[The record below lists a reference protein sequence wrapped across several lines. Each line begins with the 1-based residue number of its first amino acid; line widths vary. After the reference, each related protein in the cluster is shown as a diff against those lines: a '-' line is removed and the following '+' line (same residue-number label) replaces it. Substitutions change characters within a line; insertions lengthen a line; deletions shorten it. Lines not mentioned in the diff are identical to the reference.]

1 MGEKGCQGV
10 GTGKGSGKGSE
21 IIANQGRTRKLSGRR
36 PNLVVGGGTGRGSD
50 TFSAFLEVFFCVF
63 LSRRCC
69 RGIPVPFP
77 SPNYS
82 NYHGTL

>member
-1 MGEKGCQGV
+1 MGKKGCQGV
-10 GTGKGSGKGSE
+10 RTGKGRGKGSE
-21 IIANQGRTRKLSGRR
+21 IIAKQ
-36 PNLVVGGGTGRGSD
+36 VGDPTWWWAGGTGRGSD
-50 TFSAFLEVFFCVF
+50 TFSVFLEFFFCVF